1 MRFDYFYGRESDL
14 FSFIRVP
21 KLLFTEELFKGLS
34 TEAKLLYGLLLD
46 RVSLSNENG
55 WADEN
60 KRIYIN
66 FSIQDV
72 IDHLG
77 CGSNK
82 AVNTMKEL
90 EECGLIEKKRVGFT
104 KPNII
109 YVKNFYSV
117 FSKEE
122 FMNVEKQNSGIS
134 ESNNHECVKPQ
145 PNNTDINKPNQNNGM
160 EGNGLDELVSYE
172 GYVASNIS
180 LDILKQKYPY
190 RQELLDQIVA
200 LIVDVLCSCSSKIC
214 VGKTDKP
221 ANVVKSQFMKL
232 KYEHIEYVIDA
243 LQSNTTK
250 VRNMRQYLIT
260 SLYNAPLTMDAHY
273 EAEYRHD
280 HANGK
285 I

>member
-1 MRFDYFYGRESDL
+1 M
-14 FSFIRVP
+14 
-21 KLLFTEELFKGLS
+21 
-34 TEAKLLYGLLLD
+34 
-46 RVSLSNENG
+46 
-55 WADEN
+55 
-60 KRIYIN
+60 
-66 FSIQDV
+66 
-72 IDHLG
+72 
-77 CGSNK
+77 
-82 AVNTMKEL
+82 
-90 EECGLIEKKRVGFT
+90 
-104 KPNII
+104 
-109 YVKNFYSV
+109 
-117 FSKEE
+117 
-122 FMNVEKQNSGIS
+122 
-134 ESNNHECVKPQ
+134 
-145 PNNTDINKPNQNNGM
+145 
-160 EGNGLDELVSYE
+160 DELVSYE

-190 RQELLDQIVA
+190 RQELLEQIVA
-200 LIVDVLCSCSSKIC
+200 LIVDVLCSSSSKIC

-260 SLYNAPLTMDAHY
+260 SLYNAPFTMDAHY